1 MAGTPTDAATETT
14 TDTDLALALYVAI
27 GRIVRNLR
35 QEAPNSQV
43 GPGGL
48 GVLVALDQAGPL
60 RVGALADAVG
70 VTAPSMTRIINAL
83 EADGFV
89 ARGDDPND
97 GRAQVVVMSAAG
109 RALLGSGRELR
120 LATLRRRLDRLP
132 PEERQR
138 LAAAVGAL
146 ELLGGAHL
154 AGP

>member
-1 MAGTPTDAATETT
+1 VTDTSTE
-14 TDTDLALALYVAI
+14 TDLALAIYVAI
-27 GRIVRNLR
+27 GRIVRTMR
-35 QEAPNSQV
+35 QDAPNSQV

-60 RVGALADAVG
+60 RVGALADAVA

-83 EADGFV
+83 EAEGLV
-89 ARGDDPND
+89 AREADPTD
-97 GRAQVVVMSAAG
+97 GRAQVVVMTAAG
-109 RALLGSGRELR
+109 RALLGSGREIR

-138 LAAAVGAL
+138 LEAAVGAL

>member
-1 MAGTPTDAATETT
+1 MTDTSTE
-14 TDTDLALALYVAI
+14 TDLALAIYVAI
-27 GRIVRNLR
+27 GRIVRTMR
-35 QEAPNSQV
+35 QDAPNSQV

-60 RVGALADAVG
+60 RVGALADAVA

-83 EADGFV
+83 EAEGLV
-89 ARGDDPND
+89 AREADPTD
-97 GRAQVVVMSAAG
+97 GRAQVVVMTAAG
-109 RALLGSGRELR
+109 RALLGSGREIR

-138 LAAAVGAL
+138 LEAAVGAL